1 MKSRQITFI
10 DGKATREAI
19 EKITGTKKGLV
30 KICKSKGLPQSTL
43 SRICINGYGDP
54 KIIDRYIEAGIP
66 IIRSNKPIPSRASK
80 EYTRAWRKAKDPQT
94 TMPEVPAEELKGII
108 SPTALVPTSEIMKAV
123 QTFPKIEIPV
133 PPKQLTIEDLTQAE
147 QIKALLITHYTSLIE
162 DLKKL

>member
-10 DGKATREAI
+10 DGKATREEI
-19 EKITGTKKGLV
+19 NKISGTKKGLV

-80 EYTRAWRKAKDPQT
+80 EYTRAWRKAKDLSEIDSLQIKIPDGCS
-94 TMPEVPAEELKGII
+94 AEELRGTIIKVSNPLNPIPSIEKKG
-108 SPTALVPTSEIMKAV
+108 
-123 QTFPKIEIPV
+123 
-133 PPKQLTIEDLTQAE
+133 PKQMSIEDLTQAE
-147 QIKALLITHYTSLIE
+147 QIKALLITHYTALIE
-162 DLKKL
+162 DLKKI

>member
-1 MKSRQITFI
+1 MKSRQITFV
-10 DGKATREAI
+10 DGKATREEI
-19 EKITGTKKGLV
+19 NKITGTKKGLV

-66 IIRSNKPIPSRASK
+66 IVRSNKPIPSRASK

-94 TMPEVPAEELKGII
+94 TMPEVSAEELKGTITI
-108 SPTALVPTSEIMKAV
+108 HEPLKPFTS
-123 QTFPKIEIPV
+123 IEIEK
-133 PPKQLTIEDLTQAE
+133 PKQITIEELTQAE
-147 QIKALLITHYTSLIE
+147 QIKTLLITHYTALIE

>member
-1 MKSRQITFI
+1 MKSRQITFV

-30 KICKSKGLPQSTL
+30 KICKSKGLPQATL

-66 IIRSNKPIPSRASK
+66 IVRSNKPIPSRTNK
-80 EYTRAWRKAKDPQT
+80 EYTRAWRKDKDPQT
-94 TMPEVPAEELKGII
+94 TEQIKFDI
-108 SPTALVPTSEIMKAV
+108 TTPTSEVIKAV
-123 QTFPKIEIPV
+123 TSYPTLENFKPKQEPA
-133 PPKQLTIEDLTQAE
+133 PKQLTIEDLTQAE
-147 QIKALLITHYTSLIE
+147 QVKELLITHLTALIE

>member
-1 MKSRQITFI
+1 MKSRQITFV

-30 KICKSKGLPQSTL
+30 KICKSKNLPQATL

-66 IIRSNKPIPSRASK
+66 IVRSNKPVPSRTNK
-80 EYTRAWRKAKDPQT
+80 EYTRAWRKAKDLSEIESLQIKI
-94 TMPEVPAEELKGII
+94 PEVSAEELRGTII
-108 SPTALVPTSEIMKAV
+108 TVEPLEPLKPFSSL
-123 QTFPKIEIPV
+123 EIPA

-147 QIKALLITHYTSLIE
+147 QVKELIITHLTALIE
-162 DLKKL
+162 DLKKI

>member
-10 DGKATREAI
+10 DGKATREEI
-19 EKITGTKKGLV
+19 NKITGTKKGLV

-80 EYTRAWRKAKDPQT
+80 EYTRAWRKAKDLSEIESLQINI
-94 TMPEVPAEELKGII
+94 PEVSAEELKGTITVREPLNPI
-108 SPTALVPTSEIMKAV
+108 PS
-123 QTFPKIEIPV
+123 IEKKE
-133 PPKQLTIEDLTQAE
+133 PKQISIEDLTQAE
-147 QIKALLITHYTSLIE
+147 QIKALLITHYTALIE

>member
-10 DGKATREAI
+10 DGKATREEI
-19 EKITGTKKGLV
+19 NKISGTKKGLV

-66 IIRSNKPIPSRASK
+66 IVRSNKPIPSRASK
-80 EYTRAWRKAKDPQT
+80 EYTRAWRKEQNPEAPAKDKDTITDLTIIEKT
-94 TMPEVPAEELKGII
+94 TGIKILKPTDTPNTYTPRQI
-108 SPTALVPTSEIMKAV
+108 S
-123 QTFPKIEIPV
+123 
-133 PPKQLTIEDLTQAE
+133 IEDLTQAE
-147 QIKALLITHYTSLIE
+147 QIKALLITHYEALIE

>member
-1 MKSRQITFI
+1 MKSRQITFV
-10 DGKATREAI
+10 DGKATREEI
-19 EKITGTKKGLV
+19 NKISGTKKGLV

-80 EYTRAWRKAKDPQT
+80 EYTRAWRKAKDLSEIESLHIKI
-94 TMPEVPAEELKGII
+94 PEVSAEELKETITVHAPFI
-108 SPTALVPTSEIMKAV
+108 SIPS
-123 QTFPKIEIPV
+123 IEIKE
-133 PPKQLTIEDLTQAE
+133 PKQISIEDLTQAE
-147 QIKALLITHYTSLIE
+147 QIKELLITHYTALIE